1 MRAVIQRTNTTA
13 SVTVEDQLIGQIP
26 KGLVVYL
33 GVEDSDTTEDLEWLA
48 NKVIGLRIFNDEEH
62 KMNLS
67 VTDINGGILVI
78 SQFTLFASTKKGNRP
93 SYLRS
98 GKPEMAN
105 SLINSFISLLKRKSN
120 LQVESGLFGAHMLV
134 EYVNDGPVT
143 IMMDTRNKE

>member
-13 SVTVEDQLIGQIP
+13 SVRVDDRVIGKIP
-26 KGLVVYL
+26 KGLILYL
-33 GVEDSDTTEDLEWLA
+33 GVEDSDTTEDLIWLA
-48 NKVIGLRIFNDEEH
+48 NKVIGLRIFNDQEH

-67 VTDINGGILVI
+67 VTDIDGGILVI

-98 GKPEMAN
+98 GKPEHAN
-105 SLINSFISLLKRKSN
+105 RLIHSFIELLKQKSN
-120 LQVESGLFGAHMLV
+120 LQVESGLFGAHMQV
-134 EYVNDGPVT
+134 EYINDGPVT